1 MSELH
6 AFKVNNKDTRT
17 TYMDVVM
24 DICWSLYCKL
34 SLANR
39 NVLERKVTC
48 AWEVVIVRGNGG
60 TREAGRKIL
69 QQTRFTL

>member
-1 MSELH
+1 MNELH
-6 AFKVNNKDTRT
+6 VFKVNNKDTRT

-48 AWEVVIVRGNGG
+48 A
-60 TREAGRKIL
+60 
-69 QQTRFTL
+69 